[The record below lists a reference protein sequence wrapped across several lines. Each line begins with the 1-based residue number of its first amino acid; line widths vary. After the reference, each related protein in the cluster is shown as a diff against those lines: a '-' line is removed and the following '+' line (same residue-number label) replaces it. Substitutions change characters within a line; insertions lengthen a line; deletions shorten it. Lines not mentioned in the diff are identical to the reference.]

1 MCAVGWSNE
10 VNGGTVVVPWG
21 LRAMCIVHCA
31 LLTTAHVQQRLRPW
45 KSLCIVAD
53 HGFGEKHLSCSRGA
67 LRSTGLLP
75 LLFRVGGVGGARNR
89 SLPTWLLCLDL
100 GQLRLH
106 CRRSLLM

>member
-75 LLFRVGGVGGARNR
+75 LARNR
-89 SLPTWLLCLDL
+89 SLPPWVLCLDL
-100 GQLRLH
+100 GQPHLH